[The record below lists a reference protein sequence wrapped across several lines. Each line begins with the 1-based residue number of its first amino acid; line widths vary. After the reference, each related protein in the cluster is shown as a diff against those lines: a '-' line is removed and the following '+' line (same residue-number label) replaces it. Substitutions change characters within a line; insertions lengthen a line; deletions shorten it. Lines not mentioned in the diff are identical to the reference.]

1 MSLKVRKNGSW
12 VPIGISAKGAKGEKG
27 VKGNKG
33 NKGLKGVKGSSG
45 SQGFKGIKGNKGEK
59 GVKGAKGEKGIKGAK
74 GISGIEGSKGNKG
87 NKGNKGEK
95 GLKGLKGVGEKGLKG
110 LKGDL
115 GVKGEKGNKGNK
127 GKKGELGN
135 VGSQGL
141 KGIKGN
147 KGLKGNKGDK
157 GNKGPKGVDAQGA
170 DGVKGSKGNKG
181 LKGNKGVKGTKGIKG
196 VTGAGTPIGQI
207 VAWSGNISPPP
218 SGYFVCDG
226 RSLNKNTYSSLFAVT
241 GYIHGGSGNNF
252 NIPDLRDKFIVGAY
266 SDGSDTTYPQIKPGA
281 TGGSADATLVSHSHT
296 INNHTHS
303 WSGTTNNP
311 GNHTHSYSSA
321 NHPTSSGPE
330 QNQSGSPEDRTT
342 FNVGKTTGG
351 SGGHTHSVSGTT
363 GNPSNRGTN
372 SQGSSATNA
381 NLPPYYALAYVIKYQ
396 HGGDIDKGE
405 KGAKGIKGI
414 KGNKGQK
421 GEKGLKG
428 VAGNVEAKGSKGNKG
443 NKGLKGKEGVKGNKG
458 NKGEAG
464 KGGLKGIKGNKGLK
478 GNKGASGIE
487 GKGGIK
493 GNKGNRG
500 LKGIS
505 GIKGEVGGS
514 PIGQIVA
521 WSGSATAVPQGYFL
535 CSGTSLNTTTYAALF
550 NIIGYTHGGSGSTF
564 NLPDLRDRF
573 IIGAGGNYSIGNT
586 GGSANAVTVSH
597 THGSG
602 SYSTAGAGTHN
613 HSFDNQTGPHGPQFI
628 AFSREDINPPA
639 PSDGTG
645 YAQGSNGNDKIF
657 TIQSVPNHTHSI
669 SGTSAATGVSAT
681 NANLP
686 PYYALAYIIQYSQ
699 GGDVA
704 KGEKGNSGQKGDA
717 GVATKGEKG
726 NRGVEVKG
734 SKGSNIGGSLDYAH
748 FRKSTSSSMVEDIN
762 VTNTAAV
769 IIKFDVETF
778 KGNVFGHNNNTNP
791 GRVSVTG
798 DGIYN
803 ITANIGLED
812 NQTVS
817 DRPAIAL
824 FKNGA
829 IIDSTVSVSSRTGV
843 ITAASNFVALRRFA
857 TLKIVHTLQLVSG
870 DYIEVRGFRKFA
882 QIQDGS
888 QPIHTYTTECELVMT
903 RSSGAA
909 ATSGSQ
915 GIQGPEGQK
924 GNKGSIGPAGTGG
937 GTPVGSI
944 IAWPGPTIP
953 AGWRLCDGGA
963 LNRTTYADLFNAL
976 GALSSPYGAP
986 DNNSFY
992 IPNCQSR
999 FLVGVGQQGL
1009 GFQGGSNT
1017 ATLQEANL
1025 PSHFHYVAAY
1035 QNVAVN
1041 PNVPT
1046 ISATNQVAGGSG
1058 RSRYYESYSLSGTGN
1073 AANAGRSSFVGSGSP
1088 FNIIPLYHG
1097 VYWIIKITP

>member
-181 LKGNKGVKGTKGIKG
+181 LKGNKGVKGNKGIKG
-196 VTGAGTPIGQI
+196 VTGSGTPIGQI

-241 GYIHGGSGNNF
+241 GYIHGGSGDNF

-266 SDGSDTTYPQIKPGA
+266 SDGSDTTYPEIKPSA
-281 TGGSADATLVSHSHT
+281 TGGTAYGSLPSHYHNMPGDDQLSAANNVAGWTNTSDGTFNYDANSTL
-296 INNHTHS
+296 
-303 WSGTTNNP
+303 SGN
-311 GNHTHSYSSA
+311 G
-321 NHPTSSGPE
+321 
-330 QNQSGSPEDRTT
+330 QVWRTT
-342 FNVGKTTGG
+342 TV
-351 SGGHTHSVSGTT
+351 
-363 GNPSNRGTN
+363 
-372 SQGSSATNA
+372 GSSTENT

-396 HGGDIDKGE
+396 HGGDTDKGE
-405 KGAKGIKGI
+405 KGV
-414 KGNKGQK
+414 KGNKGQKGQK

-464 KGGLKGIKGNKGLK
+464 KGGLKGIKGNRGFK

-505 GIKGEVGGS
+505 GSKGEVGGT
-514 PIGQIVA
+514 PIGQIIA
-521 WSGSATAVPQGYFL
+521 WSGNINALPQGYFL
-535 CSGTSLNTTTYAALF
+535 CDGTLLNTTTYAALF
-550 NIIGYTHGGSGSTF
+550 NIIGYTHGGSGSNF
-564 NLPDLRDRF
+564 KLPDLRDRF
-573 IIGAGGNYSIGNT
+573 IIGAGSSYNVGDT

-602 SYSTAGAGTHN
+602 SYSALDAGTHN
-613 HSFDNQTGPHGPQFI
+613 HSFTNQTGSRGPQFI
-628 AFSREDINPPA
+628 AFSREDTNPPA

-645 YAQGSNGNDKIF
+645 YAQGSNGNDKIME
-657 TIQSVPNHTHSI
+657 IQSVPNHTHTV

-704 KGEKGNSGQKGDA
+704 KGEKGNRGQKGDA

-748 FRKSTSSSMVEDIN
+748 FRKSTASSMVEDIN

-769 IIKFDVETF
+769 PIKFDVETF
-778 KGNVFGHNNNTNP
+778 KGNVFGHSNTSNP
-791 GRVSVTG
+791 ERVSVSG

-803 ITANIGLED
+803 ITANIGIESY
-812 NQTVS
+812 QEYA

-824 FKNGA
+824 YKNGTV
-829 IIDSTVSVSSRTGV
+829 IDSTVSVSSR
-843 ITAASNFVALRRFA
+843 SALNDLDGYVVNRRFD
-857 TLKIVHTLQLVSG
+857 TIKIVHTLQLVSG
-870 DYIEVRGFRKFA
+870 DYIEVRGFRKYA
-882 QIQDGS
+882 RITDGS
-888 QPIHTYTTECELVMT
+888 QQIRTNVYECELVMT

-915 GIQGPEGQK
+915 GIQGAQGDK
-924 GNKGSIGPAGTGG
+924 GNKGNIGPAGTGG

-953 AGWRLCDGGA
+953 TGWRLCDGVA

-999 FLVGVGQQGL
+999 FLVGAGWATL
-1009 GFQGGSNT
+1009 GGQGGSNT

-1025 PSHFHYVAAY
+1025 PSHFHHVAVY
-1035 QNVAVN
+1035 QNVGVN

-1058 RSRYYESYSLSGTGN
+1058 RSRYYEGYSLSGTGS
-1073 AANAGRSSFVGSGSP
+1073 AANAGRSSFVGSGSA

-1097 VYWIIKITP
+1097 VYWIIKLTP